1 MRVRFENLGPIKK
14 TEIDVRPLTVIIGP
28 NNSGKTYVAYSIYGL
43 WKELNLGLDPPSALF
58 GEPVAAWLSSTLA
71 RSWADSQASFHENL
85 PQFFQDAARTVIGG
99 AKVSIRRPS
108 RERIDAWIDGRLQYW
123 LAAVS
128 VILDRPMRIDS
139 HGKLAPLG
147 GPRRPRDRAWI
158 DEASSYLLDL
168 ALDEMFPD
176 PFLLPAERN
185 ALVITYKI
193 LANRRYRL
201 LRRAAREGGLSES
214 GRSRESRRQMASLRE
229 QGDVLYPEPIEHFL
243 EFLEDV
249 ELESATRIQRPS
261 VPEPFL
267 RLADLV
273 EAGVQGGSHVF
284 FDKTAL
290 GGRELRVRV
299 PKGPTIDL
307 SLASS
312 SIKQLAPYLLYLRHR
327 ASPGSLLII
336 DEPEMNLHPDTQ
348 VRFLESL
355 AILVNLGVHVLVTT
369 HSPYFVDHLNNLIQ
383 GKVGDPVVLKKQAK
397 SLYLGDPR
405 AFLRLDQVG
414 AYEMRDFKLVSLQRP
429 EGDLRWDTL
438 SEPFNQLQQKFFAL
452 HEAAHPSKAE
462 D

>member
-43 WKELNLGLDPPSALF
+43 WRDVFRSGPSSVLVDSPVVPWLFSEFEHACEFGQRAFLDEL
-58 GEPVAAWLSSTLA
+58 T
-71 RSWADSQASFHENL
+71 
-85 PQFFQDAARTVIGG
+85 QFFQDSSRAVVGK
-99 AKVSIRRPS
+99 AKVALEVSRAEMEARIRTDLP
-108 RERIDAWIDGRLQYW
+108 QW
-123 LAAVS
+123 LSTFQGASPKQVARV
-128 VILDRPMRIDS
+128 DK
-139 HGKLAPLG
+139 HGKLAPVG
-147 GPRRPRDRAWI
+147 RRRRAQ
-158 DEASSYLLDL
+158 DEDWLDSVGMHL
-168 ALDEMFPD
+168 FIQTLYAAFPP

-201 LRRAAREGGLSES
+201 LRRAVRDGSLVRRD
-214 GRSRESRRQMASLRE
+214 RSLASRRQMELFRE

-249 ELESATRIQRPS
+249 ELEAAGQVERAFVQDA
-261 VPEPFL
+261 FL
-267 RLADLV
+267 QLADLV
-273 EAGVQGGSHVF
+273 EEGVQGGNHVF

-299 PKGPTIDL
+299 SEGPTIDL

-312 SIKQLAPYLLYLRHR
+312 SIKQIAPYLLYLRHR
-327 ASPGSLLII
+327 ARTGSFLII

-348 VRFLESL
+348 VRLLESL

-383 GKVGDPVVLKKQAK
+383 GKTDDPTVLKKQAK
-397 SLYLGDPR
+397 SLYLRDTR
-405 AFLRLDQVG
+405 AFLRPDQVG

-429 EGDLRWDTL
+429 EGDLQWDTL
-438 SEPFNQLQQKFFAL
+438 SDPFNQLQQKFFAL
-452 HEAAHPSKAE
+452 YEAAHPSKAR